1 MVEFK
6 VSKNECP
13 YLMEINARFWGSLQL
28 AIDSGVDFPWL
39 LYQIA
44 IGKKPDLVNNYK
56 IGLKSR
62 WLLGDLDNLYLT
74 FKENKKFNFKIKSII
89 KFLNFFSKDVY
100 YEINRFNDLL
110 PFF

>member
-1 MVEFK
+1 
-6 VSKNECP
+6 
-13 YLMEINARFWGSLQL
+13 MEVNARFWGSLQL

-44 IGKKPDLVNNYK
+44 IGKKPDFVNNYK

-74 FKENKKFNFKIKSII
+74 LKENKKFNFKIKSII

-110 PFF
+110 PFIFEIKNYLTSK